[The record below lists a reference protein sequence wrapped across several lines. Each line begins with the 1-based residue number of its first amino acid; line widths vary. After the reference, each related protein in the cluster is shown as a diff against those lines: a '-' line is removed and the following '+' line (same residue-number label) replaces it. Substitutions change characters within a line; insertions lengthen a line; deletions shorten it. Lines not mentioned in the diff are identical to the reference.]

1 VSAHENRA
9 RARLFVVVAALLWST
24 GALGIKT
31 LSTTAAPTIAC
42 LRAVFATVV
51 MGIALGSRA
60 PLARI
65 VATARRPRVGL
76 AAVSYAVMVVCFVAA
91 AKLTTGANAILIQYT
106 APVYVAILSP
116 FLLGERV
123 GRREALAVAA
133 TMVGMVLF
141 FMGDLTS
148 EGRLGNVVAVV
159 SSFGFAGL
167 PILLRMDDLARRR
180 DALPEEP
187 LTPLVAMTLGN
198 VVAALVC
205 LPKALPAMP
214 PSKSAWLTI
223 ALLGTFQIAVPYLFY
238 ASAVRELPALESS
251 LIAAIEP
258 IVSPLWVFL
267 MVGERPSGFALL
279 GGALI
284 VVAVTVQATASPSSQ
299 DIKNQNDFEELE
311 PSLLAA
317 GPAAR
322 APHEARADDGHEGPH
337 DDEPPS

>member
-1 VSAHENRA
+1 MTGHENRP

-42 LRAVFATVV
+42 LRAVFATAV
-51 MGIALGSRA
+51 MGVALGARA

-65 VATARRPRVGL
+65 VATAKRPRVGL

-123 GRREALAVAA
+123 GRREALAVLA

-198 VVAALVC
+198 VIAALVC
-205 LPKALPAMP
+205 LPKALDAMP
-214 PSKSAWLTI
+214 SSAGAWVTI
-223 ALLGTFQIAVPYLFY
+223 GLLGTFQIAVPYLFY
-238 ASAVRELPALESS
+238 ASAVRDLPALESS

-267 MVGERPSGFALL
+267 MVGEKPSGFALL

-284 VVAVTVQATASPSSQ
+284 VVAVTVQATASPPKSAK
-299 DIKNQNDFEELE
+299 KNSDDASLG
-311 PSLLAA
+311 PSALVTSGATA
-317 GPAAR
+317 PGSREGR
-322 APHEARADDGHEGPH
+322 AQGDHGEADG
-337 DDEPPS
+337 DEPPA